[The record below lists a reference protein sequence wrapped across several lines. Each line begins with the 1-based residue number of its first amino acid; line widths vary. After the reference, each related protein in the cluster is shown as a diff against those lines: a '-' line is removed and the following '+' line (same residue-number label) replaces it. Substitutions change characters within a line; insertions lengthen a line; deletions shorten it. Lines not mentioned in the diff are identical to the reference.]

1 METIQVVI
9 DKKLLQASDRAA
21 QKAKLNRSELVR
33 FALREHLHRLEIQE
47 SEERDRRG
55 YEKRLRPEAVKESV
69 WEAAA
74 AWPRE

>member
-9 DKKLLQASDRAA
+9 DAKLLQASDRAA
-21 QKAKLNRSELVR
+21 RKAKLNRSELVR
-33 FALREHLHRLEIQE
+33 LALREHLQRLETLE

-55 YEKRLRPEAVKESV
+55 YEKQPEPVGEFA
-69 WEAAA
+69 WETEA

>member
-9 DKKLLQASDRAA
+9 DSELLQATDKAA
-21 QKAKLNRSELVR
+21 RKTKLNRSELVR
-33 FALREHLHRLEIQE
+33 IALREHLRRLQVLE

-55 YEKRLRPEAVKESV
+55 YAKRPAEPGSE
-69 WEAAA
+69 WEGEA

>member
-9 DKKLLQASDRAA
+9 DAKLLQATDRAA
-21 QKAKLNRSELVR
+21 RKTKLNRSELVR
-33 FALREHLHRLEIQE
+33 IALREHLRRLEALE

-55 YEKRLRPEAVKESV
+55 YAKQPAEIGSE
-69 WEAAA
+69 WEAEA